1 MNQKITFFA
10 VLFAAFAIL
19 IAQNF
24 HRVNAEDAA
33 PSPYKVV
40 WDSPSTDWGGTM
52 PLGNGEVAVNAWFD
66 AAGRA
71 RLLFARTDSWDD
83 YGALAKVGL
92 VEIATLGETP
102 DAEITTPFRQELD
115 AETGRV
121 AVVYGPQGRET
132 RVCLWV
138 DTARPNVVLEIESDL
153 EIAPVATVTLLRTDG
168 QRFGTRRRSKGR
180 SPYGR
185 RTRKQSVRR
194 LLSPQYQD
202 EILRPNRQDAGIRR
216 PSRI

>member
-102 DAEITTPFRQELD
+102 DADSFTVIDTQANRAVDPASFKSKSRNMPFAGMRFAAWPALT
-115 AETGRV
+115 AFKRK
-121 AVVYGPQGRET
+121 VVYKWQ
-132 RVCLWV
+132 
-138 DTARPNVVLEIESDL
+138 
-153 EIAPVATVTLLRTDG
+153 
-168 QRFGTRRRSKGR
+168 
-180 SPYGR
+180 
-185 RTRKQSVRR
+185 
-194 LLSPQYQD
+194 
-202 EILRPNRQDAGIRR
+202 
-216 PSRI
+216 